1 VFLSHDW
8 GADTEKRNHRRV
20 AEIKRRLQAR
30 GLTPWFDSDVPID
43 DLTDA
48 LSHGIDSS
56 QCVIVFITQNYIDKV
71 GGRNSE
77 DNCRKEFK
85 YAVKRKTVEKL
96 IPVVMEEQCRNQANW
111 TGRVGVE
118 LNDHLYV
125 AMWGDVYDESY
136 MEMPMD
142 ELYNRI
148 MEIIKTPVHD
158 VDNVIVNFGNIVIH
172 DNPPHPRNVI
182 QVPNRESA
190 LPNDIDLSDRGK
202 GDADVVSL
210 LRNPEFNSVVQ
221 SLDFSCNNIGDEGA
235 MALAEALKVNRVMH
249 TLELQNNDIG
259 PVGAIALAEAL
270 FVNKTLKHLDLGEN
284 EIGPEGA
291 IRLAEAL
298 KVNRSLELL
307 GLTKNKIGASG
318 VIKLAKGLQQ
328 NNTLEAL
335 FLESNKMGDEGAKA
349 LIETLKTNRALLKIN
364 LGTNQIT
371 KKLMDKIKDM
381 LRENY
386 NADDEEED

>member
-85 YAVKRKTVEKL
+85 YAVKRKTAEKL

-136 MEMPMD
+136 MERPMD
-142 ELYNRI
+142 ELYNKI
-148 MEIIKTPVHD
+148 MEIINTPVHD
-158 VDNVIVNFGNIVIH
+158 VDNVTMNFRRIIID
-172 DNPPHPRNVI
+172 DNRA
-182 QVPNRESA
+182 NRESP

-298 KVNRSLELL
+298 KVNRRLELL
-307 GLTKNKIGASG
+307 SLYRNKIGASG

-349 LIETLKTNRALLKIN
+349 LIETLKTNRALTKIN